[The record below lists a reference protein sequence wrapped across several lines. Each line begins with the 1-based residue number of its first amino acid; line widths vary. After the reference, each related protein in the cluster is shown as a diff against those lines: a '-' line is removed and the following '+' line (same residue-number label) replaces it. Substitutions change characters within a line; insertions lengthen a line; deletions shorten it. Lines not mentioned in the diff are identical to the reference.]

1 MVDPYANY
9 FCQKFYAFLD
19 FEDKLLFLSNIVENF
34 TQIANNKI
42 GTYPLQAVLE
52 QLRSDREKNMVIEA
66 IRVNPTEMFYDSQG
80 VHVIEKI
87 IICFEEE
94 RISFLYELAL
104 GSFLKLANN
113 TNGLCIIKKII
124 IHAKNEETIKRI
136 LQKLVDNSSTLIQ
149 NPFGNYSIQTAVDV
163 WKEEN
168 VMPIIKQFYGK
179 FINLSMQKFSS
190 NVVEK
195 FLLKGGEPVI
205 SKYIEEI
212 SINNRIVDLMKNNY
226 GNYVVQKALKL
237 ANNVNKNKLVEVI
250 LRNLEKIG
258 DKKLIHKWKSIVQPH
273 TNEEYGR
280 NPLNNVQYKQ
290 SNNDDDNCINFNN
303 NVDINNLVPNLMVN
317 NVNVNFGNMKNNVQ
331 NQNNRGYYNGN
342 FY

>member
-1 MVDPYANY
+1 
-9 FCQKFYAFLD
+9 
-19 FEDKLLFLSNIVENF
+19 
-34 TQIANNKI
+34 
-42 GTYPLQAVLE
+42 
-52 QLRSDREKNMVIEA
+52 
-66 IRVNPTEMFYDSQG
+66 
-80 VHVIEKI
+80 
-87 IICFEEE
+87 
-94 RISFLYELAL
+94 
-104 GSFLKLANN
+104 
-113 TNGLCIIKKII
+113 
-124 IHAKNEETIKRI
+124 
-136 LQKLVDNSSTLIQ
+136 LVDNSSTLIQ